1 MTQSYHLLGMA
12 LTNRTFTVPLDHAEP
27 QGNTLT
33 VFAREVRAREREG
46 EDLPYLVFFQGGPG
60 SSSPRPETRSGWLKR
75 TLEEYRVLLLDQRG
89 TGLSSPVSFQ
99 TLSSLDSP
107 EAQARYLSYFRADAI
122 VADAEAIRKEL
133 IGDEPWSVLGQSFG
147 GFCALRY
154 LSSAPEGLRE
164 VFITGGIPSLTRPA
178 DDVYRATYPRVEA
191 KNRQFFD
198 RYPWAQAICER
209 VAAHLSRNEVRLP
222 NGQRFTVE
230 QFQQLGIAFGASG
243 GFERVMELLEQA
255 FVTVDG
261 EEQLSYIFLHGML
274 DAVSFHTQPIYTVL
288 HEAIYCQENASNW
301 AAERVRSEFPQF
313 DYAPGKPFL
322 FTGEMVYPWMLEQ
335 YNALQPLQQAAQLLA
350 EKPDWPKLYDLN
362 VLARNTVPVAA
373 VLYYH
378 DMYVDLGYA
387 VESVQKIPNVKTWIT
402 SEYEHNGLRADGE
415 TILEKLINL
424 LRS

>member
-1 MTQSYHLLGMA
+1 MKQGYNLPGMT
-12 LTNRTFTVPLDHAEP
+12 LTNRTFTVPLDYAEP

-33 VFAREVRAREREG
+33 VFAREVQAREREG
-46 EDLPYLVFFQGGPG
+46 ENLPYLVFLQGGPG
-60 SSSPRPETRSGWLKR
+60 SSAPRPETRSGWLKR
-75 TLEEYRVLLLDQRG
+75 ALEEYRVLLLDQRG

-99 TLSSLDSP
+99 TLSSLYSP
-107 EAQARYLSYFRADAI
+107 EAQARYLSHFRADAI

-133 IGDEPWSVLGQSFG
+133 IGGTPWSVLGQSFG
-147 GFCALRY
+147 GFCALHY

-164 VFITGGIPSLTRPA
+164 VFITGGIPSLTRSA
-178 DDVYRATYPRVEA
+178 EDVYRATYPRVEA
-191 KNRQFFD
+191 KNRQFFA
-198 RYPWAQAICER
+198 RYPWAQAICQR
-209 VAAHLSRNEVRLP
+209 VAAHLSGNEVRLP
-222 NGQRFTVE
+222 NGQCFTVE
-230 QFQQLGIAFGASG
+230 QFQQLCLAFGASG
-243 GFERVMELLEQA
+243 GFERVMHLLEQA
-255 FVTVDG
+255 FVPVDG
-261 EEQLSYIFLHGML
+261 EERLSYIFLHGML
-274 DAVSFHTQPIYTVL
+274 EAVSFHTQPLYTVL
-288 HEAIYCQENASNW
+288 HEAIYCQESASNW
-301 AAERVRSEFPQF
+301 AAERVRHEFPQF

-387 VESVQKIPNVKTWIT
+387 EESVERIPNVRTWIT

-415 TILEKLINL
+415 TIMEKLINL